1 LLKKDFTSKK
11 NTLNSFI
18 KYHLKL
24 FFMSKSLLRVILFVC
39 SLLYVLHLPAQAQQ
53 AARKFVTET
62 GYLLFLP
69 AGYNK
74 DDGKKWPL
82 ILFLHGSGER
92 GTVLD
97 SVKKHGPPK
106 IVETRK
112 DFPFIVVS
120 PQCPPN
126 QRWHAPTLDDLL
138 EEVIQQHNIDT
149 DRLYLTGLSMGGY
162 GTWDYATMY
171 PARFAAIAP
180 ICGGGS
186 PERVWAIRSLPI
198 WVFHGAKD
206 QAVPIKQSEDM
217 VNALQNAGNNAKFTV
232 YPEAGHDSWT
242 ETYNNPAL
250 YEWFLSHKK
259 RERVAINVNPKIFD
273 GLVGHYEIAPQMI
286 LVVTKERN
294 RLYGQA
300 TGQPKV
306 ELLPETEKDYYINEA
321 DVQIT
326 FVTDTKGKATEL
338 ILHQNGDR
346 KAKKIK

>member
-1 LLKKDFTSKK
+1 
-11 NTLNSFI
+11 
-18 KYHLKL
+18 
-24 FFMSKSLLRVILFVC
+24 VLFVLAYLPLNFFYMTKHTLRLC
-39 SLLYVLHLPAQAQQ
+39 FVVCCLVSLLYSPAEAQQ
-53 AARKFVTET
+53 EPRKFVTET

-69 AGYNK
+69 AGYTK
-74 DDGKKWPL
+74 DAGKKWPL
-82 ILFLHGSGER
+82 MLFLHGSGER

-106 IVETRK
+106 IIETQK

-126 QRWHAPTLDDLL
+126 QRWQAPALDALL
-138 EEVIQQHNIDT
+138 EEVIKQHNVDT
-149 DRLYLTGLSMGGY
+149 DRMYLTGLSMGGY

-180 ICGGGS
+180 ICGGGD
-186 PERVWAIRSLPI
+186 PKNVWAIRNLPV

-217 VNALQNAGNNAKFTV
+217 VNALKKVGNNAKFTV

-250 YEWFLSHKK
+250 YEWLLSHKR
-259 RERVAINVNPKIFD
+259 RERVVININPKVLD
-273 GLVGHYEIAPQMI
+273 GYVGHYEINPQFT
-286 LVVTKERN
+286 LVVSKENN

-306 ELLPETEKDYYINEA
+306 ELLPETEKDFFIREA
-321 DVQIT
+321 DVQFT
-326 FVTDTKGKATEL
+326 FVTDAKGKATEM
-338 ILHQNGDR
+338 ILHQNGDTKAR
-346 KAKKIK
+346 KVK